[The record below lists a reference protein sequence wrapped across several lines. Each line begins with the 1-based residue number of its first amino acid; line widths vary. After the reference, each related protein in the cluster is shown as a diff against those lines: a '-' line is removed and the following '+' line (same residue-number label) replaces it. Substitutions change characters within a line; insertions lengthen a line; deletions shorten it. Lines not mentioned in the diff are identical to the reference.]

1 MQLIKMFLKNS
12 KYEDKL
18 GLDKVQ
24 VQVKILKIKYQM
36 LEYCL
41 LTLLLIQKSENLK
54 KNPDHAN
61 YITTTKFNKFSGKIF
76 NAKVKQTRL
85 PTKQDLATTEQCT
98 IEKKGKITMFF
109 INKSHQTD

>member
-12 KYEDKL
+12 KYADKL

-36 LEYCL
+36 LEYYL
-41 LTLLLIQKSENLK
+41 LTLLLIKKSENLK